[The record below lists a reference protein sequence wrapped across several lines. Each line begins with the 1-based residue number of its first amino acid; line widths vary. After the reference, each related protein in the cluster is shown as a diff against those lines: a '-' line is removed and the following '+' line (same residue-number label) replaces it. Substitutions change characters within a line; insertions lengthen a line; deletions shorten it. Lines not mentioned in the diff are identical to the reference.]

1 MVRSIIPRDEVYF
14 DSFEKIC
21 VLIVEAAEKLKTMLD
36 GESPFEASARRIKII
51 ENEADEQVHRA
62 VEKLHK
68 TFVTPLDRQD
78 ILKLTAGLDDIVDR
92 TEAISARLDLYNPK
106 RVMEE
111 AKELTGVFVQAAK
124 QVAEMVGLLRNLK
137 KQSSRIL
144 EHALEI
150 NRLENEA
157 DQVHHKAI
165 AKLFQEE
172 NDTKELIKWKDIL
185 DNMEMATDR
194 CEDISDIVRGIVL
207 ENI

>member
-36 GESPFEASARRIKII
+36 EGGPFDAAARRIKII
-51 ENEADEQVHRA
+51 ENEADEQVHRV

-92 TEAISARLDLYNPK
+92 IEAISARLELYNPK
-106 RVMEE
+106 RIMEE
-111 AKELTGVFVQAAK
+111 AKELIGVFIQAAN
-124 QVAEMVGLLRNLK
+124 QVAEMVGLIRNLK

-144 EHALEI
+144 EHAVEI

-157 DQVHHKAI
+157 DQVYHKAI
-165 AKLFQEE
+165 EKLFQEE
-172 NDTKELIKWKDIL
+172 NDTKELIKWKDIF
-185 DNMEMATDR
+185 DNLEMATDR
-194 CEDISDIVRGIVL
+194 CEDVSDIVRGIVL

>member
-36 GESPFEASARRIKII
+36 EGSSFDASARRIKII

-92 TEAISARLDLYNPK
+92 IEAISARLDLYNPK
-106 RVMEE
+106 RVMQE

-124 QVAEMVGLLRNLK
+124 QVAEMVGLIRNLK

-144 EHALEI
+144 EHAVEI

-157 DQVHHKAI
+157 DQVYHKAI

-185 DNMEMATDR
+185 DNMEMAADR

>member
-1 MVRSIIPRDEVYF
+1 MIRSIIPRDEVYF

-36 GESPFEASARRIKII
+36 EGGPFDASARRIKII
-51 ENEADEQVHRA
+51 ENETDEQVHRA

-92 TEAISARLDLYNPK
+92 IEAVSARLDLYNPK

-111 AKELTGVFVQAAK
+111 AKQLTGVFVQAAK

-137 KQSSRIL
+137 KQFSRIL
-144 EHALEI
+144 EHAVEI

-172 NDTKELIKWKDIL
+172 HDTKELIKWKDIL
-185 DNMEMATDR
+185 DNMEMAADR
-194 CEDISDIVRGIVL
+194 CEDVSDIVRGIVL

>member
-36 GESPFEASARRIKII
+36 EGSPFDAPARRIKII
-51 ENEADEQVHRA
+51 ENEADEQVHRV

-92 TEAISARLDLYNPK
+92 TEAISARLDLCNPK

-111 AKELTGVFVQAAK
+111 AKELTGLFVQSAN
-124 QVAEMVGLLRNLK
+124 QVAEMVGLIRHLK

-144 EHALEI
+144 EHAVEV

-157 DQVHHKAI
+157 DQVYHKAI

-185 DNMEMATDR
+185 DNMEMAVDR
-194 CEDISDIVRGIVL
+194 CEDVSDIVRGIVL